1 MKPIGKRQTN
11 YLFVYG
17 TLRRHHGHPMSHWL
31 SQCADWIG
39 AGFFQGKLFNLGEYP
54 GVIKS
59 DNAGDRVLGDIYR
72 IGRPKMILAT
82 LDRYEQCSI
91 RDPRPH
97 EYRRSIE
104 PVMLDKGKTLNAW
117 VYLYNRPIKDHIC
130 ITSGD
135 YLA

>member
-1 MKPIGKRQTN
+1 
-11 YLFVYG
+11 
-17 TLRRHHGHPMSHWL
+17 MSHWL

-135 YLA
+135 YLAPSVK